1 MGAIILMEMLSEVL
15 AIFARWNKKLLRQ
28 PILIFFNLI
37 QPLVWFL
44 LFTQAFSA
52 IGNIPTFQL
61 LTGTSSYITFFTAAV
76 IIQTIASSALNA
88 GIGLVSDF
96 DSGFMD
102 KMRVAPISKASILF
116 GRLFSSALTTVIQ
129 VAIILVIGL
138 FLGVKIASGFFG
150 VIIIFILAALFGI
163 AWSGISLF
171 VALKTKNAE
180 TTLSVGLLTTFPLLF
195 LSASVMPIGLLPS
208 WVQQVAVFNPF
219 TYIAEAFQSLIIN
232 GFVWQKIE
240 YALVA
245 IIIVGALSLGTS
257 ILLFR
262 RKVS

>member
-1 MGAIILMEMLSEVL
+1 MVEMLYEIV
-15 AIFARWNKKLLRQ
+15 AIFNRWNKKLLRQ

-52 IGNIPTFQL
+52 IGGIPTFQL

-76 IIQTIASSALNA
+76 VIQTIASSALNT

-102 KMRVAPISKASILF
+102 KMRVAPISKSSILF
-116 GRLFSSALTTVIQ
+116 GRLFSSALTTVVQ
-129 VAIILVIGL
+129 VAIILTIGL
-138 FLGVKIASGFFG
+138 ALGVNIASGIPG
-150 VIIIFILAALFGI
+150 VLLIFVLAALFGI

-195 LSASVMPIGLLPS
+195 LSASVMPLGLLPD
-208 WVQQVAVFNPF
+208 WVQTVAIVNPF
-219 TYIAEAFQSLIIN
+219 TYIAQAFQSLIIK
-232 GFVWQKIE
+232 GIELQQIE
-240 YALVA
+240 YALIA
-245 IIIVGALSLGTS
+245 IFIVGALSLGAS
-257 ILLFR
+257 MQLFR
-262 RKVS
+262 KKIA

>member
-1 MGAIILMEMLSEVL
+1 VNIMMEMLSETI
-15 AIFARWNKKLLRQ
+15 AIFNRWNKKLVRQ
-28 PILIFFNLI
+28 PILIFFTLI

-52 IGNIPTFQL
+52 IGNIPTFKL

-88 GIGLVSDF
+88 GIGMVTDI

-102 KMRVAPISKASILF
+102 KMRVAPIKKSSILF
-116 GRLFSSALTTVIQ
+116 GRLFSAAITTIVQ
-129 VAIILVIGL
+129 
-138 FLGVKIASGFFG
+138 
-150 VIIIFILAALFGI
+150 VIIILAIGYALGVTVASGILGVVVLLILAALFGI

-171 VALKTKNAE
+171 VALTTKNQE

-195 LSASVMPIGLLPS
+195 LSASVMPLGLLPD
-208 WVQQVAVFNPF
+208 WVQQVAKVNPF

-232 GFVWQKIE
+232 GFVWEKIE
-240 YALVA
+240 YALIAILIVA
-245 IIIVGALSLGTS
+245 VISLGAS
-257 ILLFR
+257 ILVFR
-262 RKVS
+262 KKIS

>member
-1 MGAIILMEMLSEVL
+1 MMEMLSEIT
-15 AIFARWNKKLLRQ
+15 AIFNRWNKKLVRR

-88 GIGLVSDF
+88 GIGLVNDF
-96 DSGFMD
+96 DNGFMD
-102 KMRVAPISKASILF
+102 KMRVAPINKSSILF
-116 GRLFSSALTTVIQ
+116 GRLFSSAITTVVQ
-129 VAIILVIGL
+129 VAIILLIGL
-138 FLGVKIASGFFG
+138 ALGVNIASGILG
-150 VIIIFILAALFGI
+150 VLLMLVLAALFGI
-163 AWSGISLF
+163 AWSGISVF
-171 VALKTKNAE
+171 VALNTKNAE

-195 LSASVMPIGLLPS
+195 LSAAVMPLGLLPS
-208 WVQQVAVFNPF
+208 WVQEVAKYNPF
-219 TYIAEAFQSLIIN
+219 TYIAQSFQSLIIK
-232 GFVWQKIE
+232 GFVWTSITN
-240 YALVA
+240 ALIA
-245 IIIVGALSLGTS
+245 ILIVGVLSLGAS

-262 RKVS
+262 RKIS